1 MARAGINAILAH
13 DEAVPAEL
21 VADHIPADSGVT
33 LREVS
38 SVLFP
43 ATDALRSSDADVLLV
58 GCDAGSEDALS
69 LIEWWTGS
77 RPGRPVVVVCAA
89 SAAASNGFVEEVFSA
104 GADDLLVL
112 DDSPELA
119 EATSRQ
125 LVFALQKAVARKVSP
140 IEAIEASGKVIC
152 VLGPKGGIGKTITSC
167 NLAIALA
174 LRNKRVALV
183 DLDLQFG
190 DVALSLGLTPDTT
203 VYDLAVSG
211 GELDSEKLDA
221 FLMRHPTGL
230 RVLAAPARPDQAQ
243 SVTAEFLADVYEVLR
258 GTYEFVIVDTPPA
271 FTPEVI
277 ATIDVSSSVCMV
289 GMLDALSL
297 KNTRLGLETLELMGY
312 ESDRVW
318 IVLNRANTSVGIN
331 RTDVVSIL
339 GRAPDVLVPSHRDIA
354 RSVNEGAPVV
364 ISQKRSDAAR
374 AFEALAGMFS
384 SLSVE
389 QSAGPRRGRSLMR
402 RGRG

>member
-43 ATDALRSSDADVLLV
+43 ATDALRASDADVLLV
-58 GCDAGSEDALS
+58 GCDAGSEDALN

-89 SAAASNGFVEEVFSA
+89 SAAASNGFVEEVFTA

-119 EATSRQ
+119 EATSRH

>member
-21 VADHIPADSGVT
+21 VADHISADSGVT

-43 ATDALRSSDADVLLV
+43 ATDALRASDADVLLV

-89 SAAASNGFVEEVFSA
+89 SAAASNGFVEEVFTA

-140 IEAIEASGKVIC
+140 IESIEASGKVIC

-174 LRNKRVALV
+174 LRNKRVVLV

-389 QSAGPRRGRSLMR
+389 QFAGPRRGRSLMR

>member
-13 DEAVPAEL
+13 DDAVPAEL

-43 ATDALRSSDADVLLV
+43 ATDALRASDADVLLV
-58 GCDAGSEDALS
+58 GCDVGSEDALN

-77 RPGRPVVVVCAA
+77 RPGRPVVVLCPA
-89 SAAASNGFVEEVFSA
+89 SSNGFVEDVFAA

-112 DDSPELA
+112 DSSVEVSP
-119 EATSRQ
+119 ATARH
-125 LVFALQKAVARKVSP
+125 LVFALQKAVARKVNP
-140 IEAIEASGKVIC
+140 IETAEASGKVIC

-174 LRNKRVALV
+174 MRNKRVALV

-203 VYDLAVSG
+203 VFDLAVSG
-211 GELDSEKLDA
+211 GELDAEKLDA
-221 FLMRHPTGL
+221 FLMRHPSGL

-243 SVTAEFLADVYEVLR
+243 SVTAEFLSDVYEVLR
-258 GTYEFVIVDTPPA
+258 GTYEYVVVDTPPA

-384 SLSVE
+384 SLAVE
-389 QSAGPRRGRSLMR
+389 QSAGGRRGRSLIR
-402 RGRG
+402 RGRA

>member
-13 DEAVPAEL
+13 DDAVPVEL

-58 GCDAGSEDALS
+58 GCEAGSEDALN

-77 RPGRPVVVVCAA
+77 RPGRPVVVLCPAT
-89 SAAASNGFVEEVFSA
+89 SSGFVEDVFAA
-104 GADDLLVL
+104 GADDLVVL
-112 DDSPELA
+112 DAAREVSP
-119 EATSRQ
+119 ATARQ
-125 LVFALQKAVARKVSP
+125 LVFALQKAVARKVNP
-140 IEAIEASGKVIC
+140 IDTVEASGKVIC

-167 NLAIALA
+167 NLALA
-174 LRNKRVALV
+174 LTMRNKRVVLV

-190 DVALSLGLTPDTT
+190 DVALSLGMTPDTT

-211 GELDSEKLDA
+211 GELDADKLDA
-221 FLMRHPTGL
+221 FLMHHPSGL

-258 GTYEFVIVDTPPA
+258 GTYEYVVVDTPPA

-277 ATIDVSSSVCMV
+277 STIDISTSVCMV

-364 ISQKRSDAAR
+364 LSQKRSDAAR
-374 AFEALAGMFS
+374 AFEALAGMFC
-384 SLSVE
+384 SLAVE
-389 QSAGPRRGRSLMR
+389 QPAGGRRGRSLIR
-402 RGRG
+402 RGRS